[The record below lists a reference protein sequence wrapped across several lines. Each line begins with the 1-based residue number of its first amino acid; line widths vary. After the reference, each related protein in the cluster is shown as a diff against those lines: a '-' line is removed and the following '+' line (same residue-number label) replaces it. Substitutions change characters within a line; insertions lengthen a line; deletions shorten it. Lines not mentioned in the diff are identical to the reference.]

1 MFVTAPTE
9 FSFACILFTKR
20 WEKSSPALVMAI
32 GSWLNKY
39 QETLMNKNKDQVKG
53 RVEEAKGKV
62 KEVTGKVLDDEGM
75 EIEGNVQKNV
85 GKVQKGFGDLKE
97 DIKKDK

>member
-1 MFVTAPTE
+1 MFATARSRVSFVCIFLTE
-9 FSFACILFTKR
+9 P
-20 WEKSSPALVMAI
+20 WETPFRALAPAI
-32 GSWLNKY
+32 WLWPNNY
-39 QETLMNKNKDQVKG
+39 QEIFMNKDQIKG

-62 KEVTGKVLDDEGM
+62 KEAAGVILDDDAM

-85 GKVQKGFGDLKE
+85 GKVQSGLGDLVE